1 MITLEQNFL
10 GRTEILSLLKKRV
23 SDLKEGCR
31 QNIALLGN
39 PYVGKSALLEHFV
52 SNFDDEDVTL
62 IYLDLEHKDFDY
74 FVSKFI
80 GGLLYNFSKN
90 KKLPLCED
98 LNLLIEI
105 TKTAIP
111 QTTEV
116 IKKIRL
122 DFSHGKINEAFLGL
136 LVLPEIFTNETGKF
150 CVLILDEFQNLEEFS
165 LTDVFQELGKK
176 IMTQKRCL
184 YLVSSSF
191 PGAAKKILAEK
202 LSLLFGNF
210 ETVELGPFDLKT
222 SHEFI
227 EYNLKEIKIGSQLKN
242 LLVDFTG
249 GHPLYL
255 NLICQELV
263 NLTAVHQQGEVYMP
277 ILSQAVENTI
287 FARWGVLSRHFELV
301 MNNLC
306 AGKGNQFI
314 SNLLMSLADG
324 KQKPSELQE
333 GAVKKT
339 HLLQKLNRLMELG
352 IAVKNGQSYF
362 LKDKLFKYWVKYV
375 YQRRRKNIELAPDR
389 QRKQFKEEFSRTIE
403 NFKLTSRKD
412 FSSRIMELL
421 YCFDNESFDLNGR
434 TYKLPLFR
442 ELVPV
447 KIKNENGNFF
457 DIIKAFTIDACWY
470 VVLKDNFAE
479 NDVNALLT
487 ELKAHG
493 ARPERCLIISLT
505 GMDENTRLKA
515 LQERFWIWH
524 EQEINTLLTLFDK
537 SFIVR

>member
-1 MITLEQNFL
+1 MITLEQNFI
-10 GRTEILSLLKKRV
+10 GRTEVLGLLKKRV

-39 PYVGKSALLEHFV
+39 PYVGKSALLQHFV
-52 SNFDDEDVTL
+52 FNFDDDNVTV

-90 KKLPLCED
+90 KGLPLHED
-98 LNLLIEI
+98 LNLLIET
-105 TKTAIP
+105 TKTVIP
-111 QTTEV
+111 QTIEV
-116 IKKIRL
+116 VRKIRL
-122 DFSHGKINEAFLGL
+122 DFSNGRINDAFLGL

-165 LTDVFQELGKK
+165 LADVFQELGRK

-184 YLVSSSF
+184 YFVSSSF

-210 ETVELGPFDLKT
+210 EMVEIEAFDLKT

-227 EYNLKEIKIGSQLKN
+227 ECSLKEIKIGSQLKN

-249 GHPLYL
+249 GHALYL
-255 NLICQELV
+255 NLICQEVV
-263 NLTAVHQQGEVYMP
+263 NLTALHQQPEVYMP

-306 AGKGNQFI
+306 AGKGNPLM
-314 SNLLMSLADG
+314 SALLMSLAEG

-333 GAVKKT
+333 GGAKKT
-339 HLLQKLNRLMELG
+339 HVLQKLNRLIELG
-352 IAVKNGQSYF
+352 IIVKNGQSYF
-362 LKDKLFKYWVKYV
+362 FKDKLFKYWVKYV

-389 QRKQFKEEFSRTIE
+389 QRKQFKEEFSRYIE
-403 NFKLTSRKD
+403 NFKMTSRKD
-412 FSSRIMELL
+412 FPSRIMELL

-447 KIKNENGNFF
+447 KIKNENGNSF
-457 DIIKAFTIDACWY
+457 DMIKAFTVDSCWY
-470 VVLKDNFAE
+470 IVLKDNFAE
-479 NDVNALLT
+479 SDVNALLA
-487 ELKAHG
+487 ELKTNA
-493 ARPERCLIISLT
+493 ARPEHCLIISLA
-505 GMDENTRLKA
+505 GMDDNTRLKA

-524 EQEINTLLTLFDK
+524 EHEINTLLTLFDK

>member
-1 MITLEQNFL
+1 MITLEQSFF
-10 GRTEILSLLKKRV
+10 GRTEILSLFKKRV

-31 QNIALLGN
+31 QNIAIVGN

-80 GGLLYNFSKN
+80 GSLLYNFSRN
-90 KKLPLCED
+90 KELPLYED
-98 LNLLIEI
+98 LNLLIE
-105 TKTAIP
+105 TAKPVIP
-111 QTTEV
+111 QTIEV
-116 IKKIRL
+116 VKKIRL
-122 DFSHGKINEAFLGL
+122 DFSQGKINEAFLGL
-136 LVLPEIFTNETGKF
+136 LLLPEIFTNETGKF

-165 LTDVFQELGKK
+165 LTDAFQELGKK

-184 YLVSSSF
+184 YFVSSSF
-191 PGAAKKILAEK
+191 PSVAQKILSEK

-210 ETVELGPFDLKT
+210 EIVQLDGFDLKT
-222 SHEFI
+222 SYEFI
-227 EYNLKEIKIGSQLKN
+227 ESSFKEIKIGSQLKN
-242 LLVDFTG
+242 LLADFTG
-249 GHPLYL
+249 GQPLYL
-255 NLICQELV
+255 NLICQEIV
-263 NLTAVHQQGEVYMP
+263 NLTAVHQQSEVYMP
-277 ILSQAVENTI
+277 IVCQAVENTI

-306 AGKGNQFI
+306 AGKGNQLMPA
-314 SNLLMSLADG
+314 LLMSLADG
-324 KQKPSELQE
+324 KQKISELQE

-339 HLLQKLNRLMELG
+339 HLLQRLNRLMELG
-352 IAVKNGQSYF
+352 IVVKNGQLYF

-389 QRKQFKEEFSRTIE
+389 QRKQFKEEFNRTIE
-403 NFKLTSRKD
+403 NFKVTSRKD
-412 FSSRIMELL
+412 FPSRIMELL

-457 DIIKAFTIDACWY
+457 DIIKAFTVDSCWY
-470 VVLKDNFAE
+470 IVLKDNFAE
-479 NDVNALLT
+479 NDVNALLA
-487 ELKAHG
+487 ELKTNG
-493 ARPERCLIISLT
+493 ARPERCLIISLA

-515 LQERFWIWH
+515 LQERFWIWN

-537 SFIVR
+537 SFIIR